1 MGSSAAFAR
10 VHPYISVYLEPSVH
24 INLSVRLI
32 MKFPNAL
39 VLAVALAGASA
50 KMQFGPIAEY
60 NHNNP
65 RAGCDPDYGWL
76 DGVDG
81 SGKCYMLVKNLDFS
95 TCYSSDVTG
104 YGMDWFDAMECCY
117 YNGGYLAEPV
127 NQEEQALLEKY
138 IVAADGGGGFAL
150 SAYWLGGNDMH
161 HENGWIW
168 PSGSPMTYT
177 NWVEGEPSGEDLQ
190 DCMAI
195 DSPKEHKW
203 MDLDCSQA
211 QHANVLHFA
220 ACEKIPGA

>member
-1 MGSSAAFAR
+1 MGPQCSPHHEISQRIGSGCRHCRRQREAAIRADRR
-10 VHPYISVYLEPSVH
+10 VQPQQPQGGLRP
-24 INLSVRLI
+24 RLR
-32 MKFPNAL
+32 
-39 VLAVALAGASA
+39 LAGR
-50 KMQFGPIAEY
+50 GRRP
-60 NHNNP
+60 
-65 RAGCDPDYGWL
+65 
-76 DGVDG
+76 
-81 SGKCYMLVKNLDFS
+81 GKCYMLVKNLDFS

-127 NQEEQALLEKY
+127 SQEEQALLEKY
-138 IVAADGGGGFAL
+138 IVDADGGGGFAL

-177 NWVEGEPSGEDLQ
+177 DWVEGEPSGEDLQ